1 MELNQVIKRRL
12 KNKPRTRKNVKAAG
26 FYQEELSLPKRG
38 HLIDGDAIDQIANV
52 ISVLGHDETAE
63 QMFLRHFTFSL
74 TKTEQESLE
83 KFFDD
88 GTLIPVDYK
97 GFGIEDLRLE
107 QKRSPYLAKSAKIK
121 LTDWKI

>member
-26 FYQEELSLPKRG
+26 FVQEELSLPKRG
-38 HLIDGDAIDQIANV
+38 HVMDGDAIDQIANV

-63 QMFLRHFTFSL
+63 QMFFRHLTLSL
-74 TKTEQESLE
+74 TKIEQGSLE

-97 GFGIEDLRLE
+97 EFGIEDLSLE
-107 QKRSPYLAKSAKIK
+107 QKRSRYAAAGAKVKP
-121 LTDWKI
+121 TDWKT